1 MNTNA
6 TNNPTPDANTRI
18 KKEAVEPLYLP
29 WEVPNK
35 HRVKPKR
42 DGDRAEVVNGRRSSP
57 VPKVNALRRA
67 VSDWRE
73 AYYPGASDTSRE
85 LLDFWFGRDHRTS
98 QGGNF
103 RYYFCQREAVET
115 LIYLHEV
122 RELRSL
128 AQLTAEFAG
137 ADAETAALGVNPEQ
151 DQWARYAFKVATG
164 AGKTKIMSLAITWS
178 YFHALRESDSP
189 MARHF
194 VVVAPNLTVFERLKE
209 DFGGGKIFENDP
221 LIPPHWRGDWN
232 VSTVLQDEASGAA
245 TGGVVYLTNVHRLYE
260 PKTRSRAAEMQDW
273 MGPAVNRNTAL
284 DTGAALRERIRS
296 HSRLMVLNDEA
307 HHVWD
312 PDSAWNEAIA
322 ALHQSS
328 EARFEN
334 PLVAQLDF
342 SATPKDNKGNLF
354 QHIVCDTPLGEAVD
368 AGIVK
373 TPIIGR
379 SGALAE
385 RADDNA
391 AYKYE
396 EHLQIGYVR
405 WQKSREEWDKSGKKA
420 LLFVMCQDTEAANQ
434 ITERLN
440 KDPAF
445 ADLNGVTLNLHTN
458 LKGKI
463 KKRGKGD
470 AVTYEFIEDD
480 NAISDDDLKML
491 RELSR
496 DLDNSTSPYRCI
508 VSVLML
514 REGWDVRNVTTIV
527 PLRPYS
533 SKANILPEQTLGR
546 GLRRMTP
553 PGEDAAAEI
562 VAVVEHP
569 AFANLYKEEL
579 AQQGVMIDVVEAD
592 KVPRTTVTIF
602 PDTNK
607 DKSLDLLIPRLTQA
621 HRQKPTLD
629 KLTLD
634 DVRKAF
640 AALKPLP
647 LGQPRDTEV
656 EYVGKQMLTG
666 EIVEQMKIKLPL
678 LQNGIGAISY
688 FRELLERTCR
698 ITGSHAQ
705 LAPLLQTFL
714 TEILFEQK
722 VTINDP
728 RLVARLGDDDV
739 RTYLTETFVP
749 LIRRKITVKEERLS
763 NEPPLSVT
771 DWRPFQVTSSERHP
785 VTAAVRSPFNLT
797 PCNRELELAFAH
809 FADEKAED
817 IAAFCKNA
825 GPQSLRIDYLANGG
839 RLAFY
844 TADFIVRLTSGEYLL
859 VETKGEEDLDVPAK
873 ARAAKAWCEA
883 ATKQDPNTPWRYLYL
898 PEQVF
903 YNFRGSD
910 MGELLRTCE
919 PALANLLRR
928 SRPEQEALP
937 LYDVTDEQ
945 RAEHVGEFITEEA
958 LNKLTPRARKNV
970 SEAISVFKFLEHKSM
985 SLSSAFTPLLGPL
998 DEAAIAIIVT
1008 LVQPFVPTDR
1018 HEQRNFFEPRV
1029 DMLDDRDARWY
1040 KDQANNLRRT
1050 LVHANGVM
1058 PLGLLAFCLD
1068 FPSRPN
1074 DPVGGVLA
1082 VVRRQ
1087 FTPLKGGTLAAKL
1100 DEIKD
1105 FRNHYVAHQSTELTD
1120 VKIARAALKQWIQG
1134 LSVLQQAKSMITSKP
1149 VPAK

>member
-1 MNTNA
+1 MEA
-6 TNNPTPDANTRI
+6 GV
-18 KKEAVEPLYLP
+18 KKESVEPLYLP
-29 WEVPNK
+29 WDAPNK
-35 HRVKPKR
+35 HRVKAKR
-42 DGDRAEVVNGRRSSP
+42 DGDKAEVVNGRRPSP
-57 VPKVNALRRA
+57 VPKVNALRRD
-67 VSDWRE
+67 VSDWRDTG
-73 AYYPGASDTSRE
+73 YPGASDTSRE
-85 LLDFWFGRDHRTS
+85 LLEFWFGRDHRTA
-98 QGGNF
+98 QGNSF
-103 RYYFCQREAVET
+103 RYYFCQREAIET
-115 LIYLHEV
+115 LVYLHEV
-122 RELRSL
+122 REIRTL
-128 AQLTAEFAG
+128 ARLTAEFVEGDTA
-137 ADAETAALGVNPEQ
+137 AAETAALGVNPEQ

-164 AGKTKIMSLAITWS
+164 AGKTKIMSLAIAWS

-189 MARHF
+189 LSRHF
-194 VVVAPNLTVFERLKE
+194 VVVAPNLTVFERLKD
-209 DFGGGKIFENDP
+209 DFGNGRIFETDP

-322 ALHQSS
+322 SLHQSS
-328 EARFEN
+328 ESRFQN

-391 AYKYE
+391 AFKYE
-396 EHLQIGYVR
+396 EHLQIGYAR
-405 WQKSREEWDKSGKKA
+405 WKKSREEWDKSGKKA

-440 KDPAF
+440 KDPVF

-470 AVTYEFIEDD
+470 AAYYEFVEDD
-480 NAISDDDLKML
+480 DAISDDDLKML
-491 RELSR
+491 RKLSR
-496 DLDNSTSPYRCI
+496 DLDDNTSPYRCI

-553 PGEDAAAEI
+553 PGANAAAEI

-569 AFANLYKEEL
+569 AFASLYKDEL
-579 AQQGVMIDVVEAD
+579 AQQGVIIDEVDAD
-592 KVPRTTVTIF
+592 KVPSTTVTIF
-602 PDTNK
+602 PDTTK
-607 DKSLDLLIPRLTQA
+607 DTATLDLLIPHLTQA

-629 KLTLD
+629 TLSLD
-634 DVRKAF
+634 EVRKAF
-640 AALKPLP
+640 AAYKPLP

-656 EYVGKQMLTG
+656 EYIGKQMLTG

-678 LQNGIGAISY
+678 LQNGFGAISY

-698 ITGSHAQ
+698 VTGAHAQ

-714 TEILFEQK
+714 TEMLFEQK
-722 VTINDP
+722 VAINDP
-728 RLVARLGDDDV
+728 RLVGRLADGDV
-739 RTYLTETFVP
+739 RTYVTETFVP
-749 LIRRKITVKEERLS
+749 LIRRKIMLKEERMTA
-763 NEPPLSVT
+763 EPPVSVT
-771 DWRPFQVTSSERHP
+771 SWRPFQVTSSERHP
-785 VTAAVRSPFNLT
+785 VTAAARSPFNLT
-797 PCNRELELAFAH
+797 PCNRELERAFAR
-809 FADEKAED
+809 FADEKAEN

-844 TADFIVRLTSGEYLL
+844 SADFIVRLRSGQYLL

-873 ARAAKAWCEA
+873 ARAAIAWCKS
-883 ATKQDPNTPWRYLYL
+883 ATEQGTPWGYLYL

-903 YNFRGSD
+903 YGFRGGD
-910 MGELLRTCE
+910 MDELIRTCE
-919 PALANLLRR
+919 PALLNLLQRAP
-928 SRPEQEALP
+928 SEQNALP

-945 RAEHVGEFITEEA
+945 RAEHLGEFITEAA
-958 LNKLTPRARKNV
+958 LNKLTPRARKNA

-998 DEAAIAIIVT
+998 DDAAVDLIVT
-1008 LVQPFVPTDR
+1008 LLRPFVPTDR
-1018 HEQRNFFEPRV
+1018 NEQHAFFDSQYDR
-1029 DMLDDRDARWY
+1029 LDDNDAR
-1040 KDQANNLRRT
+1040 QVNNLRKT
-1050 LVHANGVM
+1050 LLFTNGGVM

-1068 FPSRPN
+1068 YPSRSK
-1074 DPVGGVLA
+1074 DSVGGVLA
-1082 VVRRQ
+1082 MVRRQ
-1087 FTPLKGGTLAAKL
+1087 FGPLKGNTLATKL

-1120 VKIARAALKQWIQG
+1120 VKLARSALKQWIQG
-1134 LSVLQQAKSMITSKP
+1134 LMVLQQAKSMITR
-1149 VPAK
+1149 